1 MSRVITRC
9 VWFTLTW
16 QHCARSVLSGLHHP
30 LLITQGLFSV
40 CVKAVQQLLKALS
53 KIQVQFQYS
62 QVAVAD
68 LLLLPA
74 LVRASERTDLFLHSG
89 RNFTDSVSEDQRA
102 LWDSHK
108 GQYWHIKDFHSQ
120 LSTRRSFYKQVSVN
134 RLVSVSWKVAPTF
147 TDAKSRGLQN
157 FLTWIRK
164 TKWERVQSNE
174 RLMHNR
180 ELFLS
185 WILQLSFLLLKMAP
199 AHHLHDNQQI

>member
-89 RNFTDSVSEDQRA
+89 RNFTDSESEDQRA

-157 FLTWIRK
+157 FLTCPMKDWCI
-164 TKWERVQSNE
+164 TENCFYPEFYSCLFYYLKWHQLTTYMTINKF
-174 RLMHNR
+174 NW
-180 ELFLS
+180 LF
-185 WILQLSFLLLKMAP
+185 
-199 AHHLHDNQQI
+199 